1 MRRWRALLIVC
12 GALLG
17 ASNRGVAQSAGATA
31 PLAARV
37 QAGVRVSADT
47 VRVGDPFTV
56 TVRVRV
62 PAAAR
67 IEWPELRDSTA
78 VIAPRAPMVRRAAA
92 NDSGAATRN
101 ADTREEL
108 VTFVVAAWDTGAVAT
123 TWPPA
128 LVIVDADTVPVRLA
142 DARVYVQSVLPA
154 DTAAHQPRPFKP
166 PFAAPMPWWQ
176 RWWPLWVAIAALM
189 AWWGWRRW
197 RRRPSRR
204 VAAVPAVVGPYERAM
219 QAFDRLER
227 LALADAGEHGRTVT
241 LSVEILR
248 TYLVARVPTTS
259 LAQTSAEVLTDVQ
272 HDPRVPADALLALFV
287 AADTVKYAGRAL
299 DPDVARRL
307 VASARAIVDD
317 VEARDAAQRAAQR
330 AADAGGANDGS
341 PSLPTSVDARVTEEA
356 RARATM
362 VGRSP

>member
-1 MRRWRALLIVC
+1 MRWCTLASMC

-17 ASNRGVAQSAGATA
+17 AFQSAVAQTGGAAA

-56 TVRVRV
+56 TVRVRM

-78 VIAPRAPMVRRAAA
+78 VIAPRAPMVRRDPAS
-92 NDSGAATRN
+92 DSAAATRD
-101 ADTREEL
+101 AEAREEL
-108 VTFVVAAWDTGAVAT
+108 VTFVVAAWDTGTVAT

-128 LVIVDADTVPVRLA
+128 LVILDADTVPVRLA

-154 DTAAHQPRPFKP
+154 DTAAHQPRPYKP

-176 RWWPLWVAIAALM
+176 RWWPLWVAIAALL

-197 RRRPSRR
+197 RRRPTRR
-204 VAAVPAVVGPYERAM
+204 VTTIVAALGPYERAT

-248 TYLVARVPTTS
+248 TYLAARVPATS
-259 LAQTSAEVLTDVQ
+259 LAQTSAEVLAEVQ

-317 VEARDAAQRAAQR
+317 VESRDAAQRTAQR
-330 AADAGGANDGS
+330 AAESSGTDDGS
-341 PSLPTSVDARVTEEA
+341 SSPDASGHARVTDEA
-356 RARATM
+356 RQRATM
-362 VGRSP
+362 VGRVP